1 MRFWYDPVTV
11 NRESGDNE
19 VTARV
24 VARVGRHPQ
33 MMILSQENCL
43 STDVLLHLR
52 RMGGVAFF
60 GVKAHIFGI
69 GAFIF
74 FVSYSFFFRQ

>member
-1 MRFWYDPVTV
+1 MRIWYDPVTV
-11 NRESGDNE
+11 NRESEDIY
-19 VTARV
+19 VTAWV
-24 VARVGRHPQ
+24 VAWVGRHPQ

-60 GVKAHIFGI
+60 GIQAHIFSDMGR
-69 GAFIF
+69 F
-74 FVSYSFFFRQ
+74 FCKVQIIK